1 MAWKHTTRFY
11 QMNFSMNIWRAG
23 YLISERVCQKRKE
36 KNTVAF
42 KGMNWWSVLTLF
54 PKSAQRELNLLTHCP
69 LPLPPRLHKRGDS
82 DTNIFYIY
90 FLFASRCLFK
100 VKAYSEAAI
109 VSDGVISIGRIITG
123 LEKKQN
129 RSHALY
135 NSPDFI
141 AGVGWTA
148 FTPAID
154 RRFFS
159 DEIDRGTNPFCKR
172 MWHIE
177 YPWIPKRLAHPYW
190 YQHLQEGEI
199 NSRWR
204 SERSVETQ
212 DSPVYRR
219 LRKSSLYF
227 LRRRSP
233 VGA

>member
-69 LPLPPRLHKRGDS
+69 LPLPPCLHKRGDS

-123 LEKKQN
+123 LEKNKTDHMHYTIAPILLQGLDG
-129 RSHALY
+129 RP
-135 NSPDFI
+135 SPPPSI
-141 AGVGWTA
+141 AGSFQT
-148 FTPAID
+148 
-154 RRFFS
+154 R
-159 DEIDRGTNPFCKR
+159 
-172 MWHIE
+172 
-177 YPWIPKRLAHPYW
+177 
-190 YQHLQEGEI
+190 
-199 NSRWR
+199 
-204 SERSVETQ
+204 
-212 DSPVYRR
+212 
-219 LRKSSLYF
+219 
-227 LRRRSP
+227 
-233 VGA
+233 